1 MPVAVEI
8 EESLAAKFASLF
20 PHLDERQR
28 RLTMGAEARV
38 LGHGGVAVVARAAG
52 VSRVTVSFGV
62 QELEAGDEP
71 LGRTRRTGGGRKKVT
86 NTDPGLKAALLALV
100 EPESRGD
107 PESALRWT
115 TKSLRHLADEL
126 ARAGHKVS
134 APTVAGLLREEN
146 FSLQANAKTIE
157 GGRHPDRDA
166 QFAHINNQAEEH
178 IAAGQ
183 PVISVDGKKKELVGN
198 FRNGGRE
205 YRPAGEPVQTNV
217 YDFKGDLGK
226 VTPYGVYDMAANTGW
241 VSVGSDHDTGAF
253 AVESIRR
260 WWDKIGTL
268 AYPKADRLLITA
280 DGGGSNGH
288 RLRLWKRELAEL
300 ATQSGLTIT
309 VCHFPPG
316 TSKWNKIEHR
326 LFAQISMNWRGQ
338 PLTSH
343 EVIVNLIAG
352 TTTRTG
358 LSVTAELDDTIYPKG
373 IKITDREMADLETAH
388 LTRHNFHGE
397 WNYRVSP
404 ATQP

>member
-1 MPVAVEI
+1 M
-8 EESLAAKFASLF
+8 
-20 PHLDERQR
+20 
-28 RLTMGAEARV
+28 
-38 LGHGGVAVVARAAG
+38 GHGGVAAVARAAG
-52 VSRVTVSFGV
+52 VSRVTVTGGV
-62 QELEAGDEP
+62 RELEAGDEP
-71 LGRTRRTGGGRKKVT
+71 LGRTRRTGGGRKAVT
-86 NTDPGLKAALLALV
+86 ETDPGVRVALLALV
-100 EPESRGD
+100 EPESPGD
-107 PESALRWT
+107 PGSPLRWT
-115 TKSLRHLADEL
+115 TKSLRRLADEL
-126 ARAGHKVS
+126 SGQGHTVS

-146 FSLQANAKTIE
+146 FSLQGNAKTIE
-157 GGRHPDRDA
+157 GGNHPDRDA
-166 QFAHINNQAEEH
+166 QFAHINTEAEEH

-198 FRNGGRE
+198 FRNGGGE
-205 YRPAGEPVQTNV
+205 YRPAGEPVATNV
-217 YDFKGDLGK
+217 YDFKGELGK
-226 VTPYGVYDMAANTGW
+226 PAPYGVYDMAANTGW

-260 WWDKIGTL
+260 WWDKVGRP

-280 DGGGSNGH
+280 DGGGSNGY

-300 ATQSGLTIT
+300 ATQTGMTIT

-326 LFAQISMNWRGQ
+326 LFSQISMNWRGQ

-358 LSVTAELDDTIYPKG
+358 LTVTSELDDTIYPKG
-373 IKITDREMADLETAH
+373 IKITDREMADLETRH

-397 WNYRVSP
+397 WNYSVSP
-404 ATQP
+404 AT